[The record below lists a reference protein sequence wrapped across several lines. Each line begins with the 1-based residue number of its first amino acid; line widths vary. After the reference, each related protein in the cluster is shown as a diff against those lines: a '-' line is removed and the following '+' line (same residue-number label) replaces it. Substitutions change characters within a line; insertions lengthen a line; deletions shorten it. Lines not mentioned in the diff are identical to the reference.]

1 MPTTTVEPPR
11 GRCPGWLRGHL
22 TTMVNRQHH
31 RGRRWR
37 RSRRRGQTRRRVRCV
52 AAEGGATR
60 LGGLGRRLPAGL
72 DGGGLPPSGSGI
84 MVPGSGAGRPENVKG
99 APDQGDLS
107 PDPGTG
113 GPNLPAAAP
122 SPAAPPEREGSNW
135 AQLLPIQPGEHR
147 IRPRGCRIWR
157 APASNGRRRPAAR
170 RADGGGRRWGA
181 SSRGDNVEVG
191 TPRRRR
197 PSTRTDFRRGAP
209 AAARGRKE
217 ARGAWGGSG
226 AIPPE
231 SPLGRPGPTQLYLS
245 VLNILQR
252 QPQK

>member
-1 MPTTTVEPPR
+1 MTGAASPRVDLAPWCRGPAPEPETVK
-11 GRCPGWLRGHL
+11 W
-22 TTMVNRQHH
+22 
-31 RGRRWR
+31 
-37 RSRRRGQTRRRVRCV
+37 
-52 AAEGGATR
+52 
-60 LGGLGRRLPAGL
+60 
-72 DGGGLPPSGSGI
+72 
-84 MVPGSGAGRPENVKG
+84 

-113 GPNLPAAAP
+113 GPNPLAAAP

-147 IRPRGCRIWR
+147 IRPRGCRILR
-157 APASNGRRRPAAR
+157 ALAGNGRRRPAAR

-209 AAARGRKE
+209 AAARGWKE
-217 ARGAWGGSG
+217 ARGLG
-226 AIPPE
+226 AAAALFRPSCPW
-231 SPLGRPGPTQLYLS
+231 GRPGPTQLYLS
-245 VLNILQR
+245 VLNILQC